1 MFKQILKIFKPKTQ
15 IEKLEKR
22 YKKTLAEAFELSK
35 ISRTASD
42 AKYAEAVTIVNEIES
57 LKKMLTNEKNKSA
70 CL

>member
-22 YKKTLAEAFELSK
+22 YKNTLAEAFELSK

-42 AKYAEAVTIVNEIES
+42 AKYAEAVTIVDEIEL
-57 LKKMLTNEKNKSA
+57 LKKNVNK
-70 CL
+70 